1 MIFNKTPRE
10 SKYKFK
16 SFFSKGGFTLIEIIS
31 VLSIIAIF
39 ISITYPSLKRYFI
52 QQERDSY
59 FVKLITFLEQIKRET
74 RRYNISCELK
84 VTEIKD
90 FKSKENGNENDIK
103 PFQLNCYGS
112 EEIISNL
119 RFEVPK
125 ISKNIFQFVSG
136 DLTFTP
142 KGQVF
147 VNNKINLGRSYVIV
161 VGIKEKS
168 NGFRDSLRCILVNP
182 PTGIINNGIYKY
194 KYQTSDDLGVSRYFK
209 YLPDRFCSIN

>member
-39 ISITYPSLKRYFI
+39 ISITYPSLRRYFI
-52 QQERDSY
+52 QLERDSY
-59 FVKLITFLEQIKRET
+59 LAKLNSFLEQIKRET
-74 RRYNISCELK
+74 RRYGISCDLK
-84 VTEIKD
+84 TIEITN
-90 FKSKENGNENDIK
+90 FKSESNSNFNDIK
-103 PFQLNCYGS
+103 PFQLDCYGS
-112 EEIISNL
+112 EEIINNL

-125 ISKNIFQFVSG
+125 ITRNIFQFVSG

-147 VNNKINLGRSYVIV
+147 VNNKRIFSNSYVLV
-161 VGIKEKS
+161 VGLKESSK
-168 NGFRDSLRCILVNP
+168 GFNDSLRCLMVNP
-182 PTGIINNGIYKY
+182 PTGVIDNGIYIT
-194 KYQTSDDLGVSRYFK
+194 KYQTQYNYGVSRYNPF
-209 YLPDRFCSIN
+209 LLDRFCSNK

>member
-1 MIFNKTPRE
+1 MIFNKAKRK
-10 SKYKFK
+10 SKYKFN
-16 SFFSKGGFTLIEIIS
+16 SFFYKGGFTLIEIIS

-39 ISITYPSLKRYFI
+39 ISITYPSLKRYFF

-59 FVKLITFLEQIKRET
+59 FIKVISFLEQIKRET
-74 RRYNISCELK
+74 RRYNISCELRA
-84 VTEIKD
+84 IKISD
-90 FKSKENGNENDIK
+90 FKSEANGNENDIK

-125 ISKNIFQFVSG
+125 ITKNIFQLVSG

-142 KGQVF
+142 KGQVY
-147 VNNKINLGRSYVIV
+147 VNNRINFGNSYVVV

-168 NGFRDSLRCILVNP
+168 NGFRDSLRCILVTP
-182 PTGIINNGIYKY
+182 PTGIINNGIYKI
-194 KYQTSDDLGVSRYFK
+194 KYLTSDDLGVSRYFEF
-209 YLPDRFCSIN
+209 LPDRLCSKN